1 MISVYLE
8 TSAAN
13 YFLNSLNGMG
23 AEATRKLQLSK
34 GREWYI
40 STTVLWEIFQIQNY
54 KDMDASM
61 YLASYLFSQ
70 NLLKSA
76 AEIIIDYIEQGEPE
90 CLIIESSF
98 TKSSIGDHWKKSCND
113 KGYTFHFEGECFKY
127 STKFVKDI
135 ARYLSIIATKDNVK
149 NNPLKDELLALKEFI
164 NAIYNQYYKDD
175 VDELVRKL
183 RTVAILVLFIQ
194 LCLALDITKDAIDKY
209 WGKKRIFDPI
219 ERLTY
224 LLEKHPDLVRKG
236 PVWNISNMF
245 LSQCLKNRRSSRGAY
260 HDGIHAIYLPF
271 IDVFLTQD
279 DHFREIRALSK
290 KEFKGLYNKIQH
302 LDEFEILRIDPSDA

>member
-1 MISVYLE
+1 MIRVYLE

-13 YFLNSLNGMG
+13 YFLSSLNGMG

-40 STTVLWEIFQIQNY
+40 STTVLWEIFQIQTF
-54 KDMDASM
+54 KDVDACM
-61 YLASYLFSQ
+61 YLASYLFSE
-70 NLLKSA
+70 NILKSS
-76 AEIIIDYIEQGEPE
+76 AELIIDYIDQGEPE
-90 CLIIESSF
+90 YQILESPF
-98 TKSSIGDHWKKSCND
+98 TKSSIGDHWKRSCND
-113 KGYTFHFEGECFKY
+113 KSYTFHFESEGFKY
-127 STKFVKDI
+127 ATRFVKDI
-135 ARYLSIIATKDNVK
+135 ARYLSIFATKDKVG
-149 NNPLKDELLALKEFI
+149 NNPLSDDLLALKEFI
-164 NAIYNQYYKDD
+164 DGIYDQYYKDN

-194 LCLALDITKDAIDKY
+194 LCLALDITKDVIDKF
-209 WGKKRIFDPI
+209 WDKKMISDPI

-224 LLEKHPDLVRKG
+224 LLEKHPDLARKG
-236 PVWNISNMF
+236 PVWSISNMF

-279 DHFREIRALSK
+279 DHFREIRELAK
-290 KEFKGLYNKIQH
+290 KEFKGLYSKIQH
-302 LDEFEILRIDPSDA
+302 LDESEILRIDPSVA

>member
-1 MISVYLE
+1 MIRVYLE

-13 YFLNSLNGMG
+13 YFLSSLNGMG

-54 KDMDASM
+54 KDMDACM
-61 YLASYLFSQ
+61 YLASYLFSE
-70 NLLKSA
+70 NLLKSP

-90 CLIIESSF
+90 FLILESPF
-98 TKSSIGDHWKKSCND
+98 TMSSIGDHWRKSCND
-113 KGYTFHFEGECFKY
+113 KGYTFNFEGEGFKFA
-127 STKFVKDI
+127 TKFVKDI
-135 ARYLSIIATKDNVK
+135 ARYLSIIATKDNID
-149 NNPLKDELLALKEFI
+149 NNPLKDDLIALKEFI
-164 NAIYNQYYKDD
+164 DAVYDQYYKDN

-194 LCLALDITKDAIDKY
+194 LCLTLDVAKDVIDRF
-209 WGKKRIFDPI
+209 WEKKRIFDPI

-224 LLEKHPDLVRKG
+224 LLEKHPDLVRTG

-245 LSQCLKNRRSSRGAY
+245 LSQCLKNRRCSRGAY
-260 HDGIHAIYLPF
+260 HDGIHAIYLPV

-279 DHFREIRALSK
+279 DHFREIREFSK

-302 LDEFEILRIDPSDA
+302 LDEFEILQIEPTGA

>member
-1 MISVYLE
+1 
-8 TSAAN
+8 
-13 YFLNSLNGMG
+13 MG

-40 STTVLWEIFQIQNY
+40 STTVLWEIFQIQNHN
-54 KDMDASM
+54 DMDACM
-61 YLASYLFSQ
+61 YLASYLFSE

-76 AEIIIDYIEQGEPE
+76 AEIIIDYVEQGEPE
-90 CLIIESSF
+90 YLIIESPF
-98 TKSSIGDHWKKSCND
+98 TTSLIGDHWKRSCSD
-113 KGYTFHFEGECFKY
+113 KGYTFHFEGEGFKY
-127 STKFVKDI
+127 ATKFVKNI
-135 ARYLSIIATKDNVK
+135 ARYLSIFATKDNIE
-149 NNPLKDELLALKEFI
+149 NNPLKDDLIALKDFI
-164 NAIYNQYYKDD
+164 DAIYNQYYKDD

-209 WGKKRIFDPI
+209 WEKSGIFDPI

-224 LLEKHPDLVRKG
+224 LLENHPNLVRTG

-279 DHFREIRALSK
+279 DHFRTIRELSK
-290 KEFKGLYNKIQH
+290 KEFKGLYSKIQH
-302 LDEFEILRIDPSDA
+302 LDEFEILRIDPPDA